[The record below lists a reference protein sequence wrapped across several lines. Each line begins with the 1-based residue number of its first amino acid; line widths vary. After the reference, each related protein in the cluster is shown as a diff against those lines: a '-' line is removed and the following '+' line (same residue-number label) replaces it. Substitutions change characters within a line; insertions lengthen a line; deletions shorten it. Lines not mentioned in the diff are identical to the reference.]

1 MQQWQAI
8 FDRPIKRKD
17 AKFRDADGLYSLHW
31 AAAGGAPTPV
41 LQSLIDAYPSAIRK
55 TDNEGSLPL
64 HFAAHYSAGLGTV
77 ELLLRSYPEAVRAQD
92 KYGRT
97 PTYHAAEKSAKLE
110 VLKLL
115 VNEDPGT
122 VTTPCYVVSNKSTTR
137 SFTTRF
143 DKKDL
148 SSMTRS
154 QAILTPLYLVW
165 NDVVF
170 DHNARTRHTG
180 KKWEKA
186 VWMLQ
191 QAYQHHTSRKN
202 DSVLLACI
210 SMDIFLPEQVISLI
224 VKAYPDL
231 LRVPDSIHGNLPLAT
246 AAIACNSTP
255 KSLAYRRQVILET
268 LLDAYTPAVAQ
279 RNQHGRSVLWE
290 AGATGRISWKIL
302 ERILKHAPDAL
313 DWQDRETHLPLA
325 LYTAASS
332 VSAIDPL
339 SHHSSCVLEQDHP
352 VDSTIRDFLDPFHL
366 LTDKQF
372 DLLLKEHEKEHKP
385 DVPVHETTADH
396 HHLNVIYEFLKA
408 NPSQIIVRS

>member
-8 FDRPIKRKD
+8 LDRPIKRKD
-17 AKFRDADGLYSLHW
+17 AKFRDADGLYCLHW
-31 AAAGGAPTPV
+31 AAAGGAPTRV
-41 LQSLIDAYPSAIRK
+41 LQSLIDCYPSAIRK

-64 HFAAHYSAGLGTV
+64 HFAAHYAAGLNTV
-77 ELLLRSYPEAVRAQD
+77 ELLLRSYPAAVRIQD

-122 VTTPCYVVSNKSTTR
+122 VTTPCYAVSNKTTR
-137 SFTTRF
+137 RYSARF

-165 NDVVF
+165 HDIVF
-170 DHNARTRHTG
+170 DHNARTPHTG

-191 QAYQHHTSRKN
+191 QAYQRHTSRKD
-202 DSVLLACI
+202 DSPLLACI
-210 SMDIFLPEQVISLI
+210 TMDIFLPEQVISLI
-224 VKAYPDL
+224 VKAYPEL
-231 LRVPDSIHGNLPLAT
+231 LRVPDPIHGNLPLAT
-246 AAIACNSTP
+246 AAIACHSTP

-268 LLDAYTPAVAQ
+268 LLGAYMPAVEH
-279 RNQHGRSVLWE
+279 RNRHGRSVLWE
-290 AGATGRISWKIL
+290 AAATGRVSWSIL

-313 DWQDRETHLPLA
+313 EWHDRETQLPLA
-325 LYTAASS
+325 LYAAASS
-332 VSAIDPL
+332 APAIYPL
-339 SHHSSCVLEQDHP
+339 PHQCMLGSHEQVLP
-352 VDSTIRDFLDPFHL
+352 SDSRIRDFLDPFHL
-366 LTDKQF
+366 LTDKQY
-372 DLLLKEHEKEHKP
+372 DLLLKEHEKNQKL
-385 DVPVHETTADH
+385 DVSVHETTADH

-408 NPSQIIVRS
+408 NPSQIILRS